1 MQKFKQ
7 KIAIVT
13 LLSVLTVLLLY
24 INFTIWG
31 GSYTEGDIED
41 NIRQEMRLIGESH
54 LSEPSTFEIV
64 KEKQNLLSDCLIPA
78 MVECA
83 LMIYFVSFIEQVNQ
97 YNCSKTLVVLSV
109 RLNN

>member
-1 MQKFKQ
+1 MQKYKQ

-13 LLSVLTVLLLY
+13 LLSVLTVILLY
-24 INFTIWG
+24 INFTIWS

-64 KEKQNLLSDCLIPA
+64 KDKQNLLSECLIPA
-78 MVECA
+78 MVECCIDDI
-83 LMIYFVSFIEQVNQ
+83 LRFLYRTGKSI
-97 YNCSKTLVVLSV
+97 
-109 RLNN
+109 